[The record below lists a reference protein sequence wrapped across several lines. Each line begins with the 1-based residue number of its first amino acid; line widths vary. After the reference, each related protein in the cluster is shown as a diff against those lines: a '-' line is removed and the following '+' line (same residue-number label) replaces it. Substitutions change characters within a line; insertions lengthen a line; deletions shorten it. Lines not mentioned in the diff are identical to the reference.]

1 MNVSAINCTPIKPQ
15 ASFGKK
21 GEVDYKSALAI
32 ASQMSDKYV
41 HTDDI
46 KTPTQ
51 VVASVGFA
59 GFKTFLKGAFTFAG
73 IDTLFHGGASG
84 AIKSG
89 AKKGLDFV
97 NKAVTKLETSASSKV
112 KDFALKG
119 LKGIQKMAPKCAE
132 KFGNKLPFLA
142 GLASMAIL
150 VPAIC
155 TRDNNGDG
163 IKDIAQKSQSAYDTF
178 DKKTTGLM
186 GGVSDIAQLAQILS

>member
-21 GEVDYKSALAI
+21 GEVDYKSALDL

-41 HTDDI
+41 HADDI

-73 IDTLFHGGASG
+73 IDTLFHGGASNFV
-84 AIKSG
+84 KDT
-89 AKKGLDFV
+89 AKKGLGLV
-97 NKAVTKLETSASSKV
+97 NTAVTKLETGASSKV

-119 LKGIQKMAPKCAE
+119 LKGIQTKAPELAGKV
-132 KFGNKLPFLA
+132 KLPVLA
-142 GLASMAIL
+142 GLVSMAAL